1 MLKPDD
7 SVPDEDGTLEH
18 ILKNVAIIGDKK
30 SVTSQ
35 LEELWEQTGGFGT
48 LLFLKHD
55 FDDLDRWQRCVRV
68 LAEDIVPSLPSV

>member
-1 MLKPDD
+1 MTDQADAAK
-7 SVPDEDGTLEH
+7 TLEH

-30 SVTSQ
+30 SVTAQ

-55 FDDLDRWQRCVRV
+55 FDDADRWQNCVRV
-68 LAEDIVPSLPSV
+68 LAEEIVPSLPSL